1 MNDPFALDLTIILLL
16 LGVGAAMVAGN
27 IAALLKSNKEG
38 TEIFFTRTIF
48 LNNCWS
54 CNYYLVNCF
63 INKQIKI
70 LKIGYDIQRTK
81 GLNVIRQRHKNI
93 IRE

>member
-16 LGVGAAMVAGN
+16 FGVGAAMVAGN

-48 LNNCWS
+48 LTIVGLVITIWS
-54 CNYYLVNCF
+54 IASL
-63 INKQIKI
+63 IN
-70 LKIGYDIQRTK
+70 R
-81 GLNVIRQRHKNI
+81 
-93 IRE
+93 

>member
-16 LGVGAAMVAGN
+16 FGVGAAMVAGN

-48 LNNCWS
+48 LTFVGLVITIWS
-54 CNYYLVNCF
+54 IASL
-63 INKQIKI
+63 IN
-70 LKIGYDIQRTK
+70 R
-81 GLNVIRQRHKNI
+81 
-93 IRE
+93 

>member
-27 IAALLKSNKEG
+27 VAALLKSSKEG

-48 LNNCWS
+48 LTIVGLVITIWS
-54 CNYYLVNCF
+54 IASL
-63 INKQIKI
+63 IN
-70 LKIGYDIQRTK
+70 R
-81 GLNVIRQRHKNI
+81 
-93 IRE
+93 

>member
-48 LNNCWS
+48 LTIVGLVITIWS
-54 CNYYLVNCF
+54 IASL
-63 INKQIKI
+63 IS
-70 LKIGYDIQRTK
+70 R
-81 GLNVIRQRHKNI
+81 
-93 IRE
+93 

>member
-27 IAALLKSNKEG
+27 IAAFLKSNKEG

-48 LNNCWS
+48 LTIVGLVITIWS
-54 CNYYLVNCF
+54 IASL
-63 INKQIKI
+63 IN
-70 LKIGYDIQRTK
+70 R
-81 GLNVIRQRHKNI
+81 
-93 IRE
+93 